1 MRAYVKIA
9 SLLLL
14 VGFAVSTAL
23 AEAENYPSK
32 PVTLILGGASG
43 SVVDIRVRA
52 YAQRLSESLGQPI
65 VVENRPGASGAI
77 GADAVIK
84 APADGYTI
92 LFGTI
97 QELVFNPVLS
107 ASVRY
112 DPLRDLAP
120 ISFGTG
126 GYPLLL
132 VPQSLGVKSVA
143 ELVKLAAA
151 MPRKLNCGTAGHA
164 TLHHFGCAYF
174 AKQAGIE
181 ILTVPYKGSAPALV
195 DAASGQV
202 QMALGF
208 VAESQPYIKSGKLAP
223 LAVFGP
229 SRLSEFPEVPTMAE
243 LGYPGLEIFS
253 WTCFMAPAG
262 TPPQVVRRLNAEV
275 IKVAARP
282 DMVEWLAKTA
292 AVFMPFTP
300 EEFGDFLRGEI
311 AKWRKISDATGIKAE

>member
-1 MRAYVKIA
+1 MRAYVKITCF
-9 SLLLL
+9 LLL
-14 VGFAVSTAL
+14 VGFADATAL
-23 AEAENYPSK
+23 AGAETYPSK
-32 PVTLILGGASG
+32 PLKLVLGGPSG
-43 SVVDIRVRA
+43 SVVDIRARA
-52 YAQRLSESLGQPI
+52 YAQRLTESLGQPI

-77 GADAVIK
+77 AADAVIK

-143 ELVKLAAA
+143 ELVKLATA
-151 MPRKLNCGTAGHA
+151 MPGKLNCGTAGHA
-164 TLHHFGCAYF
+164 TLQHFGCAYF
-174 AKQAGIE
+174 AKQAGLE
-181 ILTVPYKGSAPALV
+181 IPIVPYKGSAPMFV

-208 VAESQPYIKSGKLAP
+208 IAEAQPYIMSGRLTP

-229 SRLSEFPEVPTMAE
+229 SRLSQFPEVPTMAE

-262 TPPQVVRRLNAEV
+262 TPRRWSGA
-275 IKVAARP
+275 
-282 DMVEWLAKTA
+282 
-292 AVFMPFTP
+292 
-300 EEFGDFLRGEI
+300 
-311 AKWRKISDATGIKAE
+311 

>member
-1 MRAYVKIA
+1 M
-9 SLLLL
+9 SPT
-14 VGFAVSTAL
+14 FARGLRSA
-23 AEAENYPSK
+23 AER
-32 PVTLILGGASG
+32 VTGPA
-43 SVVDIRVRA
+43 D
-52 YAQRLSESLGQPI
+52 RL
-65 VVENRPGASGAI
+65 ENRPGASGAI
-77 GADAVIK
+77 AADAVIK

-120 ISFGTG
+120 ISFGAG
-126 GYPLLL
+126 GYPLLV

-143 ELVKLAAA
+143 ELVKLATA
-151 MPRKLNCGTAGHA
+151 MPGKLNCGTAGHA

-174 AKQAGIE
+174 AKQAGLG
-181 ILTVPYKGSAPALV
+181 ILTVPYKGSAPMLV

-208 VAESQPYIKSGKLAP
+208 IAESQPYIKSGKLIP

-243 LGYPGLEIFS
+243 SAIRGSRSSPGTVS
-253 WTCFMAPAG
+253 WR
-262 TPPQVVRRLNAEV
+262 PPGHRR
-275 IKVAARP
+275 R
-282 DMVEWLAKTA
+282 W
-292 AVFMPFTP
+292 
-300 EEFGDFLRGEI
+300 
-311 AKWRKISDATGIKAE
+311 

>member
-1 MRAYVKIA
+1 MRAHFKITRF
-9 SLLLL
+9 LLL
-14 VGFAVSTAL
+14 VGFTVATAL
-23 AEAENYPSK
+23 ARAENYPSK
-32 PVTLILGGASG
+32 PVKLILGASSG
-43 SVVDIRVRA
+43 SAPDIRARA

-77 GADAVIK
+77 AADAVIK

-120 ISFGTG
+120 ISFGAG

-143 ELVKLAAA
+143 ELVKLGAGL
-151 MPRKLNCGTAGHA
+151 PSKLNCGTAGHA
-164 TLHHFGCAYF
+164 TLHHFGCAYL
-174 AKQAGIE
+174 AKQAGLG
-181 ILTVPYKGSAPALV
+181 ILTVPYKGSAPMLV

-208 VAESQPYIKSGKLAP
+208 IAESQPYIKSGKLVP

-243 LGYPGLEIFS
+243 SGYPGLEIFS
-253 WTCFMAPAG
+253 WNCFMAPAG

-275 IKVAARP
+275 IKAATRP
-282 DMVEWLAKTA
+282 DMVEWFTKTG
-292 AVFMPFTP
+292 AVFMQFTP

>member
-1 MRAYVKIA
+1 MRAHVKITRC
-9 SLLLL
+9 LLL
-14 VGFAVSTAL
+14 VGFTVATAL
-23 AEAENYPSK
+23 AGAETYPSK
-32 PVTLILGGASG
+32 PLKLVLGGASG
-43 SVVDIRVRA
+43 SVVDIRARG

-77 GADAVIK
+77 AADAVIK

-120 ISFGTG
+120 ISFGAG
-126 GYPLLL
+126 GYPLLV

-143 ELVKLAAA
+143 ELVKLATA
-151 MPRKLNCGTAGHA
+151 MSGKLNCGTAGHA
-164 TLHHFGCAYF
+164 TLHHFGCAHF
-174 AKQAGIE
+174 AKQAGLG
-181 ILTVPYKGSAPALV
+181 ILTVPYKGSAPMLV

-208 VAESQPYIKSGKLAP
+208 IAESQPYIKSGKLVP

-243 LGYPGLEIFS
+243 SGYPGLEIFS
-253 WTCFMAPAG
+253 WNCFMAPAG

-275 IKVAARP
+275 IKAATRP
-282 DMVEWLAKTA
+282 DMVEWFTKTG
-292 AVFMPFTP
+292 AVFMQFTP